1 MNILFIGDVVGRP
14 GRRIL
19 NRLLPE
25 LMEEHNAQLVVVN
38 TENAAGGFGM
48 SQSIH
53 DQMVG
58 MGVDV
63 LTTGNHVWD
72 RREFIKEIE
81 HCERVL
87 RPANYPPG
95 VPGKGWIVIET
106 DYGPAA
112 VINLSGRVFMPPVDC
127 PFRKAREIIEEID
140 HDVKVVIIDFHA
152 EATSEKQALAR
163 FLDGEVTAV
172 AGTHTHIQ
180 TADETVFPGGT
191 AFICDLGM
199 TGPAQ
204 SVIGVKIEPILD
216 RFLSGLPKKFD
227 TATGAEQINGA
238 VITCD
243 PKTGKATAIKR
254 INKKLEE

>member
-1 MNILFIGDVVGRP
+1 MNILFIGDVVGKP

-25 LMEEHNAQLVVVN
+25 IMEENNAQVVVVN

-72 RREFIKEIE
+72 RREFMKEID

-127 PFRKAREIIEEID
+127 PFRKAREIMEEID
-140 HDVKVVIIDFHA
+140 SDVRVVIIDFHA

-163 FLDGEVTAV
+163 FLDGEATAV
-172 AGTHTHIQ
+172 AGTHTHVQ
-180 TADETVFPGGT
+180 TADETVLPGGT

-204 SVIGVKIEPILD
+204 SIIGVKIEPILD
-216 RFLSGLPKKFD
+216 RFLLGLPKKFD
-227 TATGAEQINGA
+227 TATGDQQINGA
-238 VITCD
+238 VISCD
-243 PKTGKATAIKR
+243 PQTGKATAIKR